1 MNNSIYPSIW
11 CDNNA
16 REAADF
22 YISVFPETK
31 VSDENPV
38 VVMLEMSG
46 QRLMLINGGD
56 MFRPNPSI
64 SLMYLTASQ
73 GEVEEIYSKL
83 VAGGKAMMPLG
94 EYPFSKKYGWVED
107 RYGVSWQLY
116 TGEEEHII
124 QKLVPTLMF
133 LGRNNGKAEEAVG
146 FYTSVLPDAQPRGM
160 LRYTGAEGEVAGNIQ
175 HGEFMISDYLFMIM
189 DSSMSG
195 EFNFTEGVSLVV
207 ECDTQAEI
215 DLFWNVLTSA
225 GGEESMCGWLKDRY
239 GVSWQIIPTML
250 PALMASS
257 PRVTEELLKMK
268 KLDIRKLTEAA
279 G

>member
-94 EYPFSKKYGWVED
+94 E
-107 RYGVSWQLY
+107 
-116 TGEEEHII
+116 
-124 QKLVPTLMF
+124 
-133 LGRNNGKAEEAVG
+133 
-146 FYTSVLPDAQPRGM
+146 
-160 LRYTGAEGEVAGNIQ
+160 
-175 HGEFMISDYLFMIM
+175 
-189 DSSMSG
+189 
-195 EFNFTEGVSLVV
+195 
-207 ECDTQAEI
+207 
-215 DLFWNVLTSA
+215 
-225 GGEESMCGWLKDRY
+225 
-239 GVSWQIIPTML
+239 
-250 PALMASS
+250 
-257 PRVTEELLKMK
+257 
-268 KLDIRKLTEAA
+268 
-279 G
+279 